1 MAETPDR
8 PLPSDAE
15 PVPPTPEP
23 PPAAAEAEAVA
34 TDAPAP
40 APVAE
45 SALLPRRPWAEPLSR
60 VDAAWTR
67 FEVRLITVVVLAQ
80 LVALAAW
87 VGLKGLATGLPTPEG
102 GSRAGVVFRALF
114 GACVLGG
121 ATWWALRKQDERR
134 RSIATT
140 VAVLAAFGLS
150 RAWGNALV
158 DWSSNLLNWYQQAST
173 LTLLGGLR
181 GVGTRLTM
189 LMTLLG
195 GSLATAAGKHITID
209 LVTRFVRP
217 RVRLPMILVGW
228 VGSAF
233 FCFVASWGFFD
244 HIAIGDF
251 GANKDMTVGQKF
263 EKVGEGLGED
273 WFILKKQV
281 ALDLKTAPHVLS
293 GEGYAGWLKGSE
305 WNPWLR
311 DAGFV
316 DRFGAEAVKALEL
329 PEGSARSPIVSIPG
343 KGEPRGELSHAANLM
358 FPFGLLVIGFRFLLL
373 VALTIGGHR
382 DIDADQELE
391 IGGRPPPE
399 ERGDDPSPEPLAE
412 GDPAAHPAEAPGA
425 ATEEQLAEP
434 PEPAPPS
441 SVRDEEGSR

>member
-1 MAETPDR
+1 MTDTQDR
-8 PLPSDAE
+8 PPAGGAD
-15 PVPPTPEP
+15 PVTPTSNP
-23 PPAAAEAEAVA
+23 PPAAAAAADVA
-34 TDAPAP
+34 APEDGHAP
-40 APVAE
+40 
-45 SALLPRRPWAEPLSR
+45 ALLPRRRWAEPLSR

-67 FEVRLITVVVLAQ
+67 VEVRLITAVVLAQ

-102 GSRAGVVFRALF
+102 GSRAGIVFRALF

-121 ATWWALRKQDERR
+121 LTWWALRKQDEKR
-134 RSIATT
+134 RSIGTT

-150 RAWGNALV
+150 RAWGNLLV

-217 RVRLPMILVGW
+217 RVRLPMILIGW

-263 EKVGEGLGED
+263 EKVGDGLGED
-273 WFILKKQV
+273 WFIFRKQL
-281 ALDLKTAPHVLS
+281 ALDMKTLPHVAS
-293 GEGYAGWLKGSE
+293 GEGYAGWLKGAE

-311 DAGFV
+311 EAGFV

-329 PEGSARSPIVSIPG
+329 PETSARSPIVSIPG

-373 VALTIGGHR
+373 VALTLGGHR

-391 IGGRPPPE
+391 IGARVPPPE
-399 ERGDDPSPEPLAE
+399 PDPE
-412 GDPAAHPAEAPGA
+412 
-425 ATEEQLAEP
+425 
-434 PEPAPPS
+434 PEPAPS
-441 SVRDEEGSR
+441 GDASEGESAAASAREVSAERAGADADHEKEDVR